1 MKKKLVE
8 RDSSVSIE
16 SFPNAFNKGIGNFF
30 LMEIQFTISHVFEA
44 PTFILRRREGE
55 KNFYS
60 MEAFMSKNDRRTTTT
75 RSSKLYIQ
83 RRLLKGALLT
93 QRSYFLFCHISHNVH
108 KNIKTFTLY
117 FFFFCLFRSFFSSK
131 FLGWLESLIKLFFN
145 AANSKNFKISRVANW
160 WIDIWYIINH
170 IYAFLPHNTISRP
183 EIDQ

>member
-1 MKKKLVE
+1 MTRCHVLPYTCIKQHQFKEIMLFLSSSEKKLVE

-108 KNIKTFTLY
+108 KNIHSLLLLLLLSLS
-117 FFFFCLFRSFFSSK
+117 FFFFIEIFR
-131 FLGWLESLIKLFFN
+131 L
-145 AANSKNFKISRVANW
+145 
-160 WIDIWYIINH
+160 
-170 IYAFLPHNTISRP
+170 T
-183 EIDQ
+183 